1 MSNRIL
7 AASDLLVE
15 YDYIIYKKNVLHEFM
30 LNVYTQ
36 KLSNG
41 FSPTNE
47 GLLTEDKC
55 HDVLCKIYTL

>member
-1 MSNRIL
+1 
-7 AASDLLVE
+7 
-15 YDYIIYKKNVLHEFM
+15 M

-41 FSPTNE
+41 CSPTNE